1 MTKNTTPTHSLTQ
14 IVLLIQQGQYR
25 TTSVARTGAAAL
37 GLDLNGLL
45 SVVTDL
51 PQNGSFYKTMES
63 KQDPGH
69 WMDVYHTVTP
79 TGDDVYLKLMIQ
91 NGALIVSF
99 KEL

>member
-1 MTKNTTPTHSLTQ
+1 MAKKTTPTHSLTQ
-14 IVLLIQQGQYR
+14 IAKLIQEGQYK
-25 TTSVARTGAAAL
+25 TTSVARIGAAAL
-37 GLDLNGLL
+37 GLDIDGLL
-45 SVVTDL
+45 AIVIDL

-79 TGDDVYLKLMIQ
+79 AGDDVYLKLMIRD
-91 NGALIVSF
+91 GALIESF